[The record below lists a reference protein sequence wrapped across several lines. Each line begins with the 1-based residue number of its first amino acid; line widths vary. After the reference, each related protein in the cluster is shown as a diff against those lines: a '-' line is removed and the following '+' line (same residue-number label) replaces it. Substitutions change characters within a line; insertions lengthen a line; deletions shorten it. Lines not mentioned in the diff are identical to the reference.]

1 MVYEYFHRDFQ
12 QAQTQNDT
20 WQLTR
25 KILYHLGIQEKNN
38 QCAQRSGR
46 KMLERM
52 DVGMKWNVTFEDK
65 HLLETMNINT
75 KTKWKK

>member
-25 KILYHLGIQEKNN
+25 QILYHLGIQEKIINGPKG
-38 QCAQRSGR
+38 QE
-46 KMLERM
+46 ERC
-52 DVGMKWNVTFEDK
+52 
-65 HLLETMNINT
+65 
-75 KTKWKK
+75 